1 MSKILDAEGEQQV
14 LDALVVVNSKLDMK
28 MEQLM
33 RIMAAASETVQPVA
47 KQISAPFKQKGTTNI
62 VALFELSDGQ
72 TVAIY
77 LHNPDSTPNKILPD
91 ELVSWK
97 WLLNKKDVTI
107 LVAPEKGRDLNPREV
122 ARRVMRLAEKN
133 SAKFTK
139 ANGDR
144 AARMAAIEA
153 AKVQVTS
160 KEATLAAIEADISE
174 LTVQV

>member
-1 MSKILDAEGEQQV
+1 MAEILGTKSEHQV
-14 LDALVVVNSKLDMK
+14 LDALVAANSKLDMK

-72 TVAIY
+72 VAIY
-77 LHNPDSTPNKILPD
+77 LHDPDSTPNKTLLDD

-107 LVAPEKGRDLNPREV
+107 LVAPEKGRDLNSREV
-122 ARRVMRLAEKN
+122 AAASCAWPRRTAPNSPRPTATAPREWPRL
-133 SAKFTK
+133 
-139 ANGDR
+139 R
-144 AARMAAIEA
+144 R
-153 AKVQVTS
+153 
-160 KEATLAAIEADISE
+160 
-174 LTVQV
+174 

>member
-1 MSKILDAEGEQQV
+1 MTA
-14 LDALVVVNSKLDMK
+14 
-28 MEQLM
+28 
-33 RIMAAASETVQPVA
+33 
-47 KQISAPFKQKGTTNI
+47 
-62 VALFELSDGQ
+62 

-77 LHNPDSTPNKILPD
+77 LHNPDSTPNKILPDD

-122 ARRVMRLAEKN
+122 ARRVMRLAENN

-160 KEATLAAIEADISE
+160 KEATLAAIEAEISE
-174 LTVQV
+174 LTGQVEA